1 MLISPKYDVFM
12 KEMFHNKT
20 VLTCFLS
27 DVLGLPLKKIHS
39 VRLKNPFLRRRSL
52 WQKQGIL
59 DILAVMNDNTKI
71 NIELQVKA
79 VPNWDKRQIFYLAK
93 LYVSDLRVGEDYS
106 RLRRCIGISILDFK
120 LTGRKE
126 YHSIYRLRDKDGNEF
141 SDMLE
146 VHILELGKELTG
158 QPVDAWI
165 QFFNSKS
172 EEDLEMIKT
181 KNAGIQE
188 AIRILREMSLT
199 GYIRDAYEAHLKAVR
214 DQRAREAYVRS
225 EGRIEG
231 KIEDILDLLGEKGT
245 VPEEL
250 KEHIA
255 SQRDPERL
263 KEWLGLAASCDSLE
277 QFEEI
282 YKQEA

>member
-1 MLISPKYDVFM
+1 
-12 KEMFHNKT
+12 
-20 VLTCFLS
+20 
-27 DVLGLPLKKIHS
+27 
-39 VRLKNPFLRRRSL
+39 
-52 WQKQGIL
+52 
-59 DILAVMNDNTKI
+59 
-71 NIELQVKA
+71 
-79 VPNWDKRQIFYLAK
+79 
-93 LYVSDLRVGEDYS
+93 
-106 RLRRCIGISILDFK
+106 
-120 LTGRKE
+120 
-126 YHSIYRLRDKDGNEF
+126 
-141 SDMLE
+141 
-146 VHILELGKELTG
+146 
-158 QPVDAWI
+158 
-165 QFFNSKS
+165 
-172 EEDLEMIKT
+172 MIKT